1 MLPNIVRYLRLSYK
15 TMNIYISRPTAN
27 VNLLVKLAVTLLKY
41 FLSHYNIFNIV
52 LTLEKVE
59 QNINQG
65 SL

>member
-1 MLPNIVRYLRLSYK
+1 
-15 TMNIYISRPTAN
+15 MNIYISRPTAN
-27 VNLLVKLAVTLLKY
+27 VNLLVKLAVTLLNY